1 MLAAAVSVQSIVS
14 STGKKNL
21 SIQVRIGRS
30 VCVGLGLRMGG
41 HWNDGLGT
49 QNQGNHIGDRSC
61 VRQSKLYRRYESGN
75 AVKEL
80 LGTGHL
86 RWDENRKQG
95 AYQGQRVY
103 DHNKADHGAVMARNR
118 GGKSGQVARLEAP
131 APVAPPQERTNF
143 NAHPQIGEFYQE
155 EFSAPPRPIYP
166 GLQSDFGGYTQASLA
181 MTAGHN
187 GSLAEEH
194 VWNATEGEKELQGRA
209 NGEPTRLQQYQ
220 RMEAAVPL
228 RQGQISYTA
237 ASVQQP
243 TQHTVAVDL
252 AMPARNERRLDEQR
266 RQRNAAEA
274 NDDHVFG
281 NSTAASILKT
291 RPW

>member
-1 MLAAAVSVQSIVS
+1 
-14 STGKKNL
+14 
-21 SIQVRIGRS
+21 
-30 VCVGLGLRMGG
+30 
-41 HWNDGLGT
+41 
-49 QNQGNHIGDRSC
+49 
-61 VRQSKLYRRYESGN
+61 
-75 AVKEL
+75 
-80 LGTGHL
+80 
-86 RWDENRKQG
+86 
-95 AYQGQRVY
+95 
-103 DHNKADHGAVMARNR
+103 
-118 GGKSGQVARLEAP
+118 
-131 APVAPPQERTNF
+131 
-143 NAHPQIGEFYQE
+143 
-155 EFSAPPRPIYP
+155 
-166 GLQSDFGGYTQASLA
+166 

-274 NDDHVFG
+274 NDLHVFG